1 MNSNINYLRSLIREM
16 LNETPYVD
24 SLPTLVKHSEDPKNL
39 PAIKKRVR
47 QIDKFHNTKLFRAKA
62 ENAFKHFPF
71 DIYVMPIDLEAAET
85 HDDKIETLSGH
96 TYVTD
101 MYSKRAAIVDPQ
113 TGLNALKK
121 LNDPALDINKISSIL
136 QSGGIII
143 LSKISEINNNEV
155 LPNPWMIVHALY
167 DSDISLFNSA
177 TKGLDSLIFNKLS
190 LSIDDIIPYMTMKS
204 ARNNIIA
211 TESDVCAELLTQE
224 TVTSQ
229 GVNFKPC
236 PYPALDNKLNEIKH
250 FIKNLNLKKQFADII
265 NQKGNFVIV
274 ETTPYL

>member
-1 MNSNINYLRSLIREM
+1 MKSNVSYLRSLIREM

-24 SLPTLVKHSEDPKNL
+24 SLPTLVKHSEDPENL
-39 PAIKKRVR
+39 PAIKKRAR
-47 QIDKFHNTKLFRAKA
+47 QLDKFHNTKLFRAKA

-71 DIYVMPIDLEAAET
+71 DIYVMPIDLASGGYEDAL
-85 HDDKIETLSGH
+85 DTLGGH
-96 TYVTD
+96 TYVSD

-143 LSKISEINNNEV
+143 LSKISEINNKEV

-177 TKGLDSLIFNKLS
+177 TEELDSLIFNKLS

-204 ARNNIIA
+204 ARNNSIE

-224 TVTSQ
+224 TITSQ